1 MRALPRA
8 LPVELRET
16 GDGDREIVPAA
27 ALP

>member
-16 GDGDREIVPAA
+16 GNGDREIVPAA